1 VSPPVAADARAPGGA
16 LELHGISKEFGAV
29 RALDDVAFFARS
41 GSVHALLGENGAG
54 KTTLMRIAYGLL
66 RPDRGVVR
74 YFGKAVDDPSVRAAM
89 RAGVGMVHQHLSLV
103 PTLTGAE
110 NMALGRRG
118 VFRPDDAR
126 RELGQL
132 AAKAGLPVDPDA
144 LVRDSSIMEQ
154 QRLEILKALAR
165 DARVLILDEPTSGLA
180 PAETDE
186 LLRWVRNFA
195 SRGGTVVLVTHRLRE
210 ALAVADDVT
219 VLRRG
224 RVAHTVRGMSDADGG
239 PPPTVDELA
248 RAIFPDAPPTAAP
261 FAPPASGEIVLGLD
275 DVTVVDARGAV
286 RVRSANLSARR
297 GEIVGVA
304 AVEGSGHQELL
315 QVIAGLQRPVSGT
328 ATLPRHIAIVPADR
342 LRDALIPGFT
352 LVENV
357 ALRGARDRRGVMPWE
372 TLASETNALIDRY
385 GIVAPSPAIRAHA
398 LSGGNQQRL
407 VLARELSGE
416 PDLVVADNPTRGL
429 DLRASAFVHEQ
440 LRDVAGRG
448 SAVVVHTSDLD
459 ELLSLATRVLVV
471 FHGAVREVPAER
483 DAVGRAML
491 GGE

>member
-1 VSPPVAADARAPGGA
+1 LA
-16 LELHGISKEFGAV
+16 LEMQGITKHFGAV
-29 RALDDVAFFARS
+29 RALDDVSFSARS

-66 RPDRGVVR
+66 RPDHGTVR
-74 YFGKAVDDPSVRAAM
+74 FFGTEVGDLSARSAM

-110 NMALGRRG
+110 NVALGRRG
-118 VFRPDDAR
+118 VFRPDAAR
-126 RELGQL
+126 RELREIS
-132 AAKAGLPVDPDA
+132 AKAGLFVDPDA
-144 LVRDSSIMEQ
+144 VVRESGIVEQ

-165 DARVLILDEPTSGLA
+165 GARILILDEPTSGLA

-186 LLRWVRNFA
+186 LLGWLRNFA
-195 SRGGTVVLVTHRLRE
+195 SGGGTVVLVTHRLRE

-224 RVAHTVRGMSDADGG
+224 RVAHLANGG
-239 PPPTVDELA
+239 SRPTVDELA
-248 RAIFPDAPPTAAP
+248 RAIFPDAPPDAP
-261 FAPPASGEIVLGLD
+261 AGVARPSPGEIVLGLD
-275 DVTVVDARGAV
+275 NVTIVDNRGAT
-286 RVRSANLSARR
+286 RVRAATLRARR

-304 AVEGSGHQELL
+304 AVEGSGHHELL
-315 QVIAGLQRPVSGT
+315 RVIAGLMQPITGQVS
-328 ATLPRHIAIVPADR
+328 LPRHTAIVPADR
-342 LRDALIPGFT
+342 LRDALIADFT
-352 LVENV
+352 LLENV
-357 ALRGARDRRGVMPWE
+357 ALRGAGARRGLMSWQS
-372 TLASETNALIDRY
+372 LASETTALIDRY
-385 GIVAPSPAIRAHA
+385 GIVAPSAKTRART

-416 PDLVVADNPTRGL
+416 LDLVVADDPTRGL

-440 LRDVAGRG
+440 LREVAARG
-448 SAVVVHTSDLD
+448 ALVVVHSSDLD
-459 ELLSLATRVLVV
+459 ELLSIATRMLVV
-471 FHGAVREVPAER
+471 HHGCVREVPVER